1 VIFKKLL
8 PLWDFESMKAFYLL
22 IVAVLISLTAYPQ
35 TEASVQNFN
44 QPYYVVIGAFSVQK
58 NAVRFTRQA
67 SRILEY
73 ATYEWNQNRSLFYVY
88 SLETQSRDKALATA
102 LALRSR
108 PDSLYSDA
116 WIYHGSFRKPLSG
129 EQPVVDEIIHPEK
142 EVKLS
147 IDEDKTL
154 DPNASLPSSNQAQAK
169 ENRKPFIFEI
179 SRTDDSKRVKGEV
192 VVADVDLAKRI
203 GTYWGDTLVYVPQPK
218 SKSTDIAL
226 SCLVFGYRK
235 VQHNINYLNPQRD
248 SIKVLADSTLVVPFK
263 LMRLQ
268 KGDVA
273 VMYDVFF
280 FKDAAIMR
288 PESRY
293 EVGALV
299 EMMKENAKYKIK
311 IHGHTNGKSH
321 GKVIS
326 MDGSSNN
333 FFSLN
338 NTKEGYGSA
347 KKLSKARAELLK
359 TYLISNGIPEQQ
371 LVVKAWGGK
380 KPIFDIHAPQAQAN
394 VRVEIEIL
402 EN

>member
-1 VIFKKLL
+1 MVDIHF
-8 PLWDFESMKAFYLL
+8 MKAFYLFL
-22 IVAVLISLTAYPQ
+22 VGLCIPFSTYSQAEGSAMHSGTHY
-35 TEASVQNFN
+35 
-44 QPYYVVIGAFSVQK
+44 YYVVIGAFSVQK

-67 SRILEY
+67 SRQLTY
-73 ATYEWNQNRSLFYVY
+73 ATYEWNQNRNLFYVY
-88 SLETQSRDKALATA
+88 TLETQNRDKALTTA
-102 LALRSR
+102 LELRSR

-116 WIYHGSFRKPLSG
+116 WVYFGSFKKPLPG
-129 EQPVVDEIIHPEK
+129 EQPVQEEIINPEK
-142 EVKLS
+142 EHKLS

-154 DPNASLPSSNQAQAK
+154 DPNAGLAKPVNMVAAK
-169 ENRKPFIFEI
+169 ENAKPFIFKI
-179 SRTDDSKRVKGEV
+179 SRLDDGHRVKGEV
-192 VVADVDLAKRI
+192 VAADVDLAKRI

-218 SKSTDIAL
+218 SKSGDMAL

-235 VQHNINYLNPQRD
+235 VQHNINYLHPQRD
-248 SIKVLADSTLVVPFK
+248 SVDVLPDSTLVIPFK

-293 EVGALV
+293 EVGSLV
-299 EMMKENAKYKIK
+299 EMMKENKKYKIR
-311 IHGHTNGKSH
+311 IHGHTNGKAH
-321 GKVIS
+321 GKIIS
-326 MDGSSNN
+326 MDGTSNN
-333 FFSLN
+333 YFSLN

-347 KKLSKARAELLK
+347 KSLSKARAELLRN
-359 TYLISNGIPEQQ
+359 YLINNGIPESQ
-371 LVVKAWGGK
+371 LEIKAWGGK
-380 KPIFDIHAPQAQAN
+380 KPIHDKFSPQAQAN

>member
-1 VIFKKLL
+1 M
-8 PLWDFESMKAFYLL
+8 PDFYTMKAFYLFF
-22 IVAVLISLTAYPQ
+22 VALWVSLTAYPQ
-35 TEASVQNFN
+35 TEAPVQ
-44 QPYYVVIGAFSVQK
+44 QSGTPYYVVIGAFSIQK

-67 SRILEY
+67 SRNLEY
-73 ATYEWNQNRSLFYVY
+73 ATYELNQNRNLFYVY
-88 SLETQSRDKALATA
+88 TLETQSRDKALTMA
-102 LALRSR
+102 LELRSR

-116 WIYHGSFRKPLSG
+116 WIYHGSFRKPLPG
-129 EQPVVDEIIHPEK
+129 EQPVQDEIIHPEK
-142 EVKLS
+142 EQKLS

-154 DPNASLPSSNQAQAK
+154 DPNAGLIKPANQAQAK
-169 ENRKPFIFEI
+169 ENTKPFIFKI
-179 SRTDDSKRVKGEV
+179 SRIDDGHRVKGEV
-192 VVADVDLAKRI
+192 VVADVDLARRI
-203 GTYWGDTLVYVPQPK
+203 GTYWGDTLVYVPKPK
-218 SKSTDIAL
+218 SKSTDMAL

-235 VQHNINYLNPQRD
+235 VQHNINYLHPQRD
-248 SIKVLADSTLVVPFK
+248 SAEILSDSTVVVPFK

-293 EVGALV
+293 EVGSLV
-299 EMMKENAKYKIK
+299 EMMKENEKYKIK
-311 IHGHTNGKSH
+311 IHGHTNGKAH
-321 GKVIS
+321 GKIIS
-326 MDGSSNN
+326 MDGTSSNY
-333 FFSLN
+333 FSLN

-359 TYLISNGIPEQQ
+359 NYLISNGIPEKQ

-380 KPIFDIHAPQAQAN
+380 RPIYDKFSPQAQAN

>member
-1 VIFKKLL
+1 MA
-8 PLWDFESMKAFYLL
+8 DFIHMKAFYLFFIALL
-22 IVAVLISLTAYPQ
+22 IPLASYPQ
-35 TEASVQNFN
+35 TEA
-44 QPYYVVIGAFSVQK
+44 PAMRPGTHYYVVIGAFSIQK

-67 SRILEY
+67 SRQLEY
-73 ATYEWNQNRSLFYVY
+73 ATYEWNQNRNLFYVY
-88 SLETQSRDKALATA
+88 TLETQSRDKALAMA
-102 LALRSR
+102 LELRSR
-108 PDSLYSDA
+108 PDSLYSDT
-116 WIYHGSFRKPLSG
+116 WIYHGSFRKPLPG
-129 EQPVVDEIIHPEK
+129 EQPVQDEIINPEK
-142 EVKLS
+142 EQKLS

-154 DPNASLPSSNQAQAK
+154 DPTAGLVKPTNQAQAK
-169 ENRKPFIFEI
+169 ENTKPFVFKV
-179 SRTDDSKRVKGEV
+179 SRIDDGHRVKGEV
-192 VVADVDLAKRI
+192 VVADIDLAKRI
-203 GTYWGDTLVYVPQPK
+203 GTYWGDTLVYVPKPK
-218 SKSTDIAL
+218 SKSTDMAL

-248 SIKVLADSTLVVPFK
+248 SIEMLADSTIVVPFK

-299 EMMKENAKYKIK
+299 EMMKENEKYKIK

-321 GKVIS
+321 GKIIS
-326 MDGSSNN
+326 MDGTSSN

-359 TYLISNGIPEQQ
+359 NYLISNGIPEKQ

-380 KPIFDIHAPQAQAN
+380 KPIFDIHTPQAHAN